1 MEVILWQQGKER
13 VPLAEKLLAEKRIQ
27 DVRRMICS
35 RRALSNGT
43 ISLITE
49 QMPVIAIATSEES

>member
-1 MEVILWQQGKER
+1 LEVILWQQGKER

-35 RRALSNGT
+35 RRAL
-43 ISLITE
+43 
-49 QMPVIAIATSEES
+49 QRK